1 MRRQIAVSHMRFRPK
16 IVLALSVLA
25 SLTASVGVG
34 VMLMQPDT
42 TAETAECKPP
52 ARAQV
57 RHELV
62 FGTARAHGVP
72 LREDEWQSF
81 INSVVTPRFPDG
93 LTVLNASG
101 QWRGEAGVTKEQ
113 ARILVIW
120 HDRVPSRDAD
130 IEAIRSAYKARFDQE
145 SVLRIDSVSC
155 VSF

>member
-1 MRRQIAVSHMRFRPK
+1 MRFRPK
-16 IVLALSVLA
+16 IVLALSILA

-42 TAETAECKPP
+42 AAETAECKPP

-81 INSVVTPRFPDG
+81 IDSVVTPRFPDG

-101 QWRGEAGVTKEQ
+101 QWRSEGGLTKEQ

-120 HDRVPSRDAD
+120 HDRLPSRDAD
-130 IEAIRSAYKARFDQE
+130 IEAIRTAYKERFDQQ

>member
-1 MRRQIAVSHMRFRPK
+1 MRFRPK

-25 SLTASVGVG
+25 SLTAVVGVG
-34 VMLMQPDT
+34 VMLMQSDAP
-42 TAETAECKPP
+42 AETAECKPP

-81 INSVVTPRFPDG
+81 VDSVVTPRFPDG

-101 QWRGEAGVTKEQ
+101 QWRGEGGVTKEQ

-130 IEAIRSAYKARFDQE
+130 VEAIRSAYKQRFDQE

>member
-1 MRRQIAVSHMRFRPK
+1 MRFRPK
-16 IVLALSVLA
+16 TVLALSVLA

-34 VMLMQPDT
+34 VMLMQPDAP
-42 TAETAECKPP
+42 AETTECKAP

-81 INSVVTPRFPDG
+81 IDSVVTPRFPDG

-101 QWRGEAGVTKEQ
+101 QWRSEGGLTKEQ

-120 HDRVPSRDAD
+120 HDRLPSRDAD
-130 IEAIRSAYKARFDQE
+130 IEAIRTAYKERFDQQ

>member
-1 MRRQIAVSHMRFRPK
+1 MRFKPK
-16 IVLALSVLA
+16 TVLALSVLA
-25 SLTASVGVG
+25 SLTAVVGVG
-34 VMLMQPDT
+34 VMLMQADAPVD
-42 TAETAECKPP
+42 TAECKPP

-81 INSVVTPRFPDG
+81 VDSVVTPRFPDG

-101 QWRGEAGVTKEQ
+101 QWRGEGGVTKEQ

>member
-1 MRRQIAVSHMRFRPK
+1 MRFKPK
-16 IVLALSVLA
+16 TVLALSVLA
-25 SLTASVGVG
+25 SLTAIVGLG
-34 VMLMQPDT
+34 VTLMQLEAPT
-42 TAETAECKPP
+42 SAKTAGCTPP

-72 LREDEWQSF
+72 IREDEWQSF
-81 INSVVTPRFPDG
+81 VDSIVTPRFPDG

-101 QWRGEAGVTKEQ
+101 QWRGEGGLTKEQ

-120 HDRVPSRDAD
+120 HDRLPSRDAD
-130 IEAIRSAYKARFDQE
+130 IEAIRSAYKERFDQE

>member
-1 MRRQIAVSHMRFRPK
+1 MRFRPK

-81 INSVVTPRFPDG
+81 IDSVVTPRFPDG

-101 QWRGEAGVTKEQ
+101 QWRGEGGVTKEQ

-120 HDRVPSRDAD
+120 HDRLPSRDAD

>member
-1 MRRQIAVSHMRFRPK
+1 MRFKPK
-16 IVLALSVLA
+16 TVLALSVLA
-25 SLTASVGVG
+25 SLTAIVGLG
-34 VMLMQPDT
+34 VTLMQLDAPKENAD
-42 TAETAECKPP
+42 CKPP

-72 LREDEWQSF
+72 IREDEWQSF
-81 INSVVTPRFPDG
+81 VDSIVTPRFPDG

-120 HDRVPSRDAD
+120 HDRLPSRDAD
-130 IEAIRSAYKARFDQE
+130 IEAVRSAYKERFDQE
-145 SVLRIDSVSC
+145 SVLRIDSISC

>member
-1 MRRQIAVSHMRFRPK
+1 MRFKPK
-16 IVLALSVLA
+16 TVLALSVLA
-25 SLTASVGVG
+25 SLTAVVGVG
-34 VMLMQPDT
+34 VMLMQADAPAD
-42 TAETAECKPP
+42 TAECKAP

-81 INSVVTPRFPDG
+81 VDSVVTPRFPDG

-101 QWRGEAGVTKEQ
+101 QWRGEGGVTKEQ

-130 IEAIRSAYKARFDQE
+130 IEAIRSAYKERFDQE

>member
-1 MRRQIAVSHMRFRPK
+1 MRFRPK
-16 IVLALSVLA
+16 TVLALSVLA

-42 TAETAECKPP
+42 PAETAECKPP

-120 HDRVPSRDAD
+120 HDRLPSRDAD

>member
-1 MRRQIAVSHMRFRPK
+1 MRFKPK
-16 IVLALSVLA
+16 TVLALSVLA
-25 SLTASVGVG
+25 SLTAVVGMG
-34 VMLMQPDT
+34 IMLMQPDT
-42 TAETAECKPP
+42 AAENTECKPP

-72 LREDEWQSF
+72 LGEDEWQSF
-81 INSVVTPRFPDG
+81 VDTVVTPRFPDG

-101 QWRGEAGVTKEQ
+101 QWRGEGGLTKEQ
-113 ARILVIW
+113 ARIIVIW

-130 IEAIRSAYKARFDQE
+130 VEAIRSAYKQRFEQE
-145 SVLRIDSVSC
+145 SVLRIDSISC

>member
-1 MRRQIAVSHMRFRPK
+1 VKPTT
-16 IVLALSVLA
+16 VLALSVLA
-25 SLTASVGVG
+25 SLAASAGLGVT
-34 VMLMQPDT
+34 LMQMEAPASAENT
-42 TAETAECKPP
+42 ECTAP

-81 INSVVTPRFPDG
+81 IDSVVTPRFPDG

-101 QWRGEAGVTKEQ
+101 QWRGAGGVTKEQ

-120 HDRVPSRDAD
+120 HDRLPSRDAD
-130 IEAIRSAYKARFDQE
+130 IEAIRSAYKERFDQQ

>member
-1 MRRQIAVSHMRFRPK
+1 
-16 IVLALSVLA
+16 
-25 SLTASVGVG
+25 
-34 VMLMQPDT
+34 MQPD
-42 TAETAECKPP
+42 APADTAECKPP

-81 INSVVTPRFPDG
+81 VDSVVTPRFPDG

-120 HDRVPSRDAD
+120 HDRLPSRDAD

>member
-1 MRRQIAVSHMRFRPK
+1 MRFRPK

-25 SLTASVGVG
+25 SLTAVVGVG
-34 VMLMQPDT
+34 VMLMQSDAP
-42 TAETAECKPP
+42 AETAECKPP

-81 INSVVTPRFPDG
+81 VDSVVTPRFPDG

-101 QWRGEAGVTKEQ
+101 QWRGEGGVTKEQ

-130 IEAIRSAYKARFDQE
+130 VEAIRSAYKQRFDQE
-145 SVLRIDSVSC
+145 SVLRIDSISC

>member
-1 MRRQIAVSHMRFRPK
+1 MRFRPK

-81 INSVVTPRFPDG
+81 IDFVVTPRFPDG

-120 HDRVPSRDAD
+120 HDRLPSRDAD

>member
-1 MRRQIAVSHMRFRPK
+1 MRFRPK
-16 IVLALSVLA
+16 TVLALSVLA

-34 VMLMQPDT
+34 VMFMQPDT
-42 TAETAECKPP
+42 PAETAECKPP

-81 INSVVTPRFPDG
+81 VDSVVTPRFPDG

-101 QWRGEAGVTKEQ
+101 QWRGEGGLTKEQ

-120 HDRVPSRDAD
+120 HNRLPSRDAD
-130 IEAIRSAYKARFDQE
+130 IEAIRSAYKERFNQE

>member
-1 MRRQIAVSHMRFRPK
+1 MRFRPK

-81 INSVVTPRFPDG
+81 IDSVVTPRFPDG

-120 HDRVPSRDAD
+120 HDRLPSRDAD
-130 IEAIRSAYKARFDQE
+130 IEAIRSAYKERFDQE

>member
-1 MRRQIAVSHMRFRPK
+1 MKPTT
-16 IVLALSVLA
+16 VLAISVLV
-25 SLTASVGVG
+25 SLAASVGLG
-34 VMLMQPDT
+34 VTFMQLDAPIAADT
-42 TAETAECKPP
+42 VECTPP

-62 FGTARAHGVP
+62 FGTARAQGVP

-81 INSVVTPRFPDG
+81 VDSIVTPRFPDG

-101 QWRGEAGVTKEQ
+101 QWRGQGGLTKEQ

-120 HDRVPSRDAD
+120 HDRFPSRDAD
-130 IEAIRSAYKARFDQE
+130 IEAIRSAYKERFDQE

>member
-1 MRRQIAVSHMRFRPK
+1 VKPTT
-16 IVLALSVLA
+16 VLALSVLA
-25 SLTASVGVG
+25 SLAASAGLGVT
-34 VMLMQPDT
+34 LMQMEAPASAENT
-42 TAETAECKPP
+42 ECTAP

-72 LREDEWQSF
+72 LGEDEWQSF
-81 INSVVTPRFPDG
+81 IDSVVTPRFPDG

-101 QWRGEAGVTKEQ
+101 QWRGAGGVTKEQ

-120 HDRVPSRDAD
+120 HDRLPSRDAD
-130 IEAIRSAYKARFDQE
+130 IEAIRSAYKERFDQQ

>member
-1 MRRQIAVSHMRFRPK
+1 MRFRPK
-16 IVLALSVLA
+16 TVLALSVLA
-25 SLTASVGVG
+25 SLTASIGMG

-81 INSVVTPRFPDG
+81 IDFVVTPRFPDG

-101 QWRGEAGVTKEQ
+101 QWRGEGGVTKEQ

-120 HDRVPSRDAD
+120 HDRLPSRDAD

>member
-1 MRRQIAVSHMRFRPK
+1 MRFKPK
-16 IVLALSVLA
+16 TVLALSVLA
-25 SLTASVGVG
+25 SLTAVAGVG
-34 VMLMQPDT
+34 VMLMQPD
-42 TAETAECKPP
+42 APADTAECKPP

-81 INSVVTPRFPDG
+81 VDSVVTPRFPDG

-120 HDRVPSRDAD
+120 HDRLPSRDSD
-130 IEAIRSAYKARFDQE
+130 IEAIRAAYKARFDQE

>member
-1 MRRQIAVSHMRFRPK
+1 MRFRPK
-16 IVLALSVLA
+16 TVLALSVLA

-34 VMLMQPDT
+34 IMLMQPDAP
-42 TAETAECKPP
+42 AETTECKPP

-62 FGTARAHGVP
+62 FGTARAHGDP

-81 INSVVTPRFPDG
+81 IDSVVTPRFPDG

-120 HDRVPSRDAD
+120 HDRLPARDAD
-130 IEAIRSAYKARFDQE
+130 IEAIRSAYKERFDQE

>member
-1 MRRQIAVSHMRFRPK
+1 MKPTTI
-16 IVLALSVLA
+16 LALSVLA
-25 SLTASVGVG
+25 SLAASVGLV
-34 VMLMQPDT
+34 VTLMQPDAPVS
-42 TAETAECKPP
+42 AEAAECTPP

-62 FGTARAHGVP
+62 FGTARAHGIP

-81 INSVVTPRFPDG
+81 VDSVVTPRFPDG
-93 LTVLNASG
+93 LTVLNANG
-101 QWRGEAGVTKEQ
+101 QWRGEAGLTNEQ

-120 HDRVPSRDAD
+120 HDRSPSRDAD
-130 IEAIRSAYKARFDQE
+130 IEAIRSAYKERFDQE

>member
-1 MRRQIAVSHMRFRPK
+1 MRLKPK
-16 IVLALSVLA
+16 TVLALSVLV
-25 SLTASVGVG
+25 SLTAIAGVG
-34 VMLMQPDT
+34 FMLLQADAPAQSAD
-42 TAETAECKPP
+42 CKPP

-81 INSVVTPRFPDG
+81 VDSVVTPRFPDG

-101 QWRGEAGVTKEQ
+101 QWRGEGGLTKEQ

-120 HDRVPSRDAD
+120 HDRLPSRDAD
-130 IEAIRSAYKARFDQE
+130 IEAIRAAYKARFDQE

>member
-1 MRRQIAVSHMRFRPK
+1 MRFKPK
-16 IVLALSVLA
+16 TVLAISVLA
-25 SLTASVGVG
+25 SLTAIAGMG
-34 VMLMQPDT
+34 IMLMQPDAP
-42 TAETAECKPP
+42 AETAECKPP

-62 FGTARAHGVP
+62 FGTARAHGAP
-72 LREDEWQSF
+72 LGEEEWQSF
-81 INSVVTPRFPDG
+81 IDSVVTPRFPDG

-101 QWRGEAGVTKEQ
+101 QWRAAGGVTKEQ

-120 HDRVPSRDAD
+120 HDRYPSRDAD
-130 IEAIRSAYKARFDQE
+130 IEAIRSAYKQRFEQE